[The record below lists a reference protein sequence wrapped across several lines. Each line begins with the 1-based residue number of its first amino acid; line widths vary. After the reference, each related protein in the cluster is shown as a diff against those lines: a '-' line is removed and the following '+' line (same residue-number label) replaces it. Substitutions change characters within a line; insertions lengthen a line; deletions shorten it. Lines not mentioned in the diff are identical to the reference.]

1 VREGETGEHYYAIA
15 DGDVTVLQHDRAI
28 ARLGRADGLGEIA
41 LMRSVPRTAT
51 AVAETRVL
59 AYRLDRD
66 AFLEAVT
73 GHRAVLEAAEDVV
86 RRHADRDAARDQPPT
101 TEP

>member
-1 VREGETGEHYYAIA
+1 
-15 DGDVTVLQHDRAI
+15 
-28 ARLGRADGLGEIA
+28 
-41 LMRSVPRTAT
+41 MRSVPRTAT

-73 GHRAVLEAAEDVV
+73 GHRAVFEAAEEIV
-86 RRHADRDAARDQPPT
+86 RGHADRDAARDAAP
-101 TEP
+101 

>member
-1 VREGETGEHYYAIA
+1 M
-15 DGDVTVLQHDRAI
+15 LQRGRPI

-51 AVAETRVL
+51 ARAETRVL

-73 GHRAVLEAAEDVV
+73 GHRAVLESAEAVV
-86 RRHADRDAARDQPPT
+86 RGHADRDAAREQPPT